1 MKNFTFLSSRLSF
14 SLFLLFCL
22 LVQPLFAQEE
32 EKQEEDL
39 PVHEI
44 RLDIFQLIVL
54 PGVDVSYE
62 HFIDEVSSWGV
73 SGFINFNLEED
84 YRYETFE
91 ISPYYRLYFSQKKHH
106 NTGFFVQPFLSFTK
120 GVYDYYNYLYQA
132 STSSYDYSYFTE
144 KDFIGLSGGALI
156 GYKWVNQKNYSFEI
170 HGGVGRYFI
179 TNIKEKN
186 EYNYTSG
193 TAYPRINFSVGKR
206 F

>member
-1 MKNFTFLSSRLSF
+1 MKNFKSLSLSLTFLTFMCF
-14 SLFLLFCL
+14 SL
-22 LVQPLFAQEE
+22 QPLFAQEE

-54 PGVDVSYE
+54 PGIDVSYE
-62 HFIDEVSSWGV
+62 HFIDEVSSWGI
-73 SGFINFNLEED
+73 SGFVNFNLDED
-84 YRYETFE
+84 YRYESFE
-91 ISPYYRLYFSQKKHH
+91 ISPYYRLYFSQKKRH

-120 GVYDYYNYLYQA
+120 GVYDYNTYLYEP
-132 STSSYDYSYFTE
+132 SNSSYDVGYFTE
-144 KDFIGLSGGALI
+144 KDFTGLSGGALI

-179 TNIKEKN
+179 TNIKEQKG
-186 EYNYTSG
+186 YNYTNG
-193 TAYPRINFSVGKR
+193 TAYPRINFSIGKR